1 MRIIGYHIGERI
13 GDGSYSK
20 VYYAEHQSKNDPK
33 TFSNVPIAC
42 KIIDGRY
49 TSSEF
54 LKKFLPREL
63 SIVQRLAH
71 PHIVSI
77 YSIVEQGPF
86 MCCFMDFCAHGDLLD
101 RIRYRGRLS
110 AGRSRQFFSQIA
122 GAVRYLHSL
131 GVAHR
136 DIKCENV
143 LIHRRDSVKLTDFGF
158 ARRMEFEQNN
168 VLVLS
173 DTYCGSAA
181 YAAPE
186 VLKGIAYDPRAYD
199 MWSLGC
205 VLYIMVTGLMPFDDQ
220 NIAAT
225 IKKQE
230 RGEVLYPPEVPVPDA
245 VKNIIQYVYRGVKDD
260 NAVW

>member
-1 MRIIGYHIGERI
+1 M
-13 GDGSYSK
+13 
-20 VYYAEHQSKNDPK
+20 YYAEHQRKNGPK
-33 TFSNVPIAC
+33 SFSNVPIAC

-49 TSSEF
+49 TSNEF

-86 MCCFMDFCAHGDLLD
+86 LCCFMDFCAYGDLLD

-110 AGRSRQFFSQIA
+110 AERSRQFFSQIA
-122 GAVRYLHSL
+122 GAVRYLHSM
-131 GVAHR
+131 GIAHR
-136 DIKCENV
+136 DIKCENI
-143 LIHRRDSVKLTDFGF
+143 LIHSRDSVKLTDFGF
-158 ARRMEFEQNN
+158 SRRMNFDPKGD
-168 VLVLS
+168 VVLS

-186 VLKGIAYDPRAYD
+186 VLKGVSYDPRAYD
-199 MWSLGC
+199 MWSIGC
-205 VLYIMVTGLMPFDDQ
+205 VLYIMVTGVMPFDDQ
-220 NIAAT
+220 NLAAT

-230 RGEVLYPPEVPVPDA
+230 RGEVLYPTDVTVMEA
-245 VKNIIQYVYRGVKDD
+245 VKSIIQYVY
-260 NAVW
+260 